1 MGEVYEA
8 QDHETGQRAAVK
20 IVTVPVAD
28 RFAREAGILAAL
40 EHPQIVRYLK
50 HGALPSG
57 ALYLAMEWLAG
68 EELAARVARGPLAV
82 AESITL
88 AQLVAEALGFAHTR
102 GVVHRDLKPSNLF
115 LVGGLVAGVKILD
128 FGIAHLPAESRMT
141 ETGTLLG
148 TPRYMAPEQARGEA
162 GLDARADVFSLG
174 CVLYECVT
182 GEAAFEGPHPMAI
195 LTRILFEEPPSVR
208 DRRPEVS
215 DALEA
220 LIARMLAKR
229 AMDRPRD
236 GHEVARALRTLADK
250 PPIAAGERPGAH
262 GLTALTGREQRAV
275 AVLLLGAP
283 VHLAGS
289 PPVPIDDDKTL
300 DVDLHGT
307 LHRVVRR
314 FGGRIEHLRDG
325 SAAVV
330 LTGADVATDLAARAA
345 RCALALRALAGG
357 RPIALALGRATT
369 GERSPMGPAIDRA
382 ARLLR
387 RDVANDGAAIVCD
400 EVVVGLLDGRFDVRE
415 TPLGFVLYREG
426 ELPEGMRTLLGKV
439 TPCVGRDREL
449 GALEQLVDECVR
461 EREVRIVL
469 VTAPAGAG
477 KSRFAQELLRHIKGR
492 REPIAIWMCRG
503 DPLSAG
509 SAFRMLGQP
518 LRRASGIQE
527 GEPLEA
533 RRQKLLGR
541 VGERVGAGAQRRVAE
556 FLGELIGTPFPDAD
570 SLSLRAA
577 RRDAQLMTDQ
587 MRAAFVD
594 FLGAELAAG
603 PVAIILEDLQWG
615 DRPTVQFL
623 DRALR
628 DLRQRPLF
636 VLALARPEVHEIF
649 PDLWKDRHLEVLG
662 LRALPRKAI
671 ERLVWHALGEGV
683 DGETLDR
690 LARLSEGNAFYLEEL
705 IRCAAQGPRAE
716 LPETLV
722 AMVQSRLATLDDGA
736 RLLVRAASVFGEV
749 FWTGGLTALLGGAA
763 RAPDMGE
770 RLAEL
775 VDREVLV
782 KRGESRFPGEEE
794 LTFRHALLREGA
806 YTMLTDE
813 DRTLGHR
820 LAGEWLAE
828 RGEQDMLVLAEHFE
842 KGGDVERAGACY
854 LRAAEQALAGGD
866 ATSTM
871 VHVRRGLAGDLP
883 AELRIRLLGT
893 LCEAVVRHPELLA
906 AALPDAEEL
915 ARVTAR
921 GTRPWV
927 QAMCARLNAAM
938 HAGRLEQFRATLDAL
953 GEIDPAEDTA
963 GPLAF
968 GLACG
973 LYLLDLDGQISVTN
987 TYAERLALVAQATED
1002 REPLASIL
1010 WHIVC
1015 GGRIGYAWQDPFG
1028 ALVHSHAVVT
1038 IAGSVGL
1045 ARYIGIGQRFQGMN
1059 LWLLGAHGEAERML
1073 RQITLPDE
1081 EASYASSVRPFCLA
1095 WLLAERGAFDEAR
1108 VWATQLV
1115 TLGRARGLPSEAAL
1129 GHWVLAE
1136 VQRRAGELAA
1146 AEHEIQAA
1154 LGCVSPRDQA
1164 GALATHAA
1172 IHLAR
1177 GRHAEALAV
1186 AEEAIA
1192 KAASAGACSFF
1203 SRDGFLRLTHAEC
1216 LDAGRDRGAARTAV
1230 NAARE
1235 WVLGVAEKI
1244 HDPDLRD
1251 SFLHQ
1256 VPENRTI
1263 LELAL
1268 RWATDAGEGQDVTGP
1283 APPRPARR

>member
-1 MGEVYEA
+1 VVGGRFEILRLGGSGGMGEVYEA
-8 QDHETGQRAAVK
+8 QDQATGQRAAVK
-20 IVTVPVAD
+20 IVTAPVAD

-40 EHPQIVRYLK
+40 EHPQIVRYLA

-57 ALYLAMEWLAG
+57 APYLAMEWLAG
-68 EELAARVARGPLAV
+68 EELAARVARGPLALT
-82 AESITL
+82 ESLTL
-88 AQLVAEALGFAHTR
+88 VWLVAEALGFAHAR
-102 GVVHRDLKPSNLF
+102 GVVHRDLKPGNLF
-115 LVGGLVAGVKILD
+115 LVGGVVEGVKILD
-128 FGIAHLPAESRMT
+128 FGIAHLPAASRMT

-182 GEAAFEGPHPMAI
+182 GEAAFDGPHPMAV
-195 LTRILFEEPPSVR
+195 LTRILFEEPPAVR

-215 DALEA
+215 EALAA

-229 AMDRPRD
+229 AVDRPRD
-236 GHEVARALRTLADK
+236 GHEVARALRALADE
-250 PPIAAGERPGAH
+250 PSTAAGALPGAH
-262 GLTALTGREQRAV
+262 EASALTGKEQRAV
-275 AVLLLGAP
+275 AVILVGAP
-283 VHLAGS
+283 APLAGAPAVAIS
-289 PPVPIDDDKTL
+289 DDRTL
-300 DVDLHGT
+300 DMDLHGS
-307 LHRVVRR
+307 LHRAVLR

-330 LTGADVATDLAARAA
+330 LTGADLATDLAARAA
-345 RCALALRALAGG
+345 RCALALRAVAGG
-357 RPIALALGRATT
+357 RPIALALGRVTT

-387 RDVANDGAAIVCD
+387 RDGANDGAAIVCD
-400 EVVVGLLDGRFDVRE
+400 EVVVGLLDGQFDVRE
-415 TPLGFVLYREG
+415 TPLGFALYRER
-426 ELPEGMRTLLGKV
+426 ELSEGMRTLLGKV

-449 GALEQLVDECVR
+449 DAIEQLVDECVG
-461 EREVRIVL
+461 EREARVVL

-492 REPIAIWMCRG
+492 QEPIEIWMCRG

-509 SAFRMLGQP
+509 SAFSMLGQP

-541 VGERVGAGAQRRVAE
+541 VGEHVEAGAQRRVAE
-556 FLGELIGTPFPDAD
+556 FLGELIGTPFPDEE

-603 PVAIILEDLQWG
+603 PVAILLEDLQWG

-636 VLALARPEVHEIF
+636 VLALARPQVHELF
-649 PDLWKDRHLEVLG
+649 PELWKDRHLEVLG
-662 LRALPRKAI
+662 LRALPRQAI
-671 ERLVWHALGEGV
+671 ERLVRHVLGEGV
-683 DGETLDR
+683 NGETLDR
-690 LARLSEGNAFYLEEL
+690 LVQLSEGNAFYLEEL

-716 LPETLV
+716 LPETVV

-749 FWTGGLTALLGGAA
+749 FWTGGLTALLGSPA
-763 RAPDMGE
+763 RDPDMAE

-782 KRGESRFPGEEE
+782 KRRDSRFPGEEE

-820 LAGEWLAE
+820 LAGDWLAE

-842 KGGDVERAGACY
+842 KGGDGERAGACY

-866 ATSTM
+866 ATSTLA
-871 VHVRRGLAGDLP
+871 HVRRGLAGDLP

-893 LCEAVVRHPELLA
+893 LCEAVVWHPELLA

-915 ARVTAR
+915 SRVAAR
-921 GTRPWV
+921 GSRPWV
-927 QAMCARLNAAM
+927 QGMCAKLNAAM
-938 HAGRLEQFRATLDAL
+938 HAGRLEQFFDTLGAL
-953 GEIDPAEDTA
+953 GQIDATEDTA
-963 GPLAF
+963 GPLSF
-968 GLACG
+968 GLATG
-973 LYLLDLDGQISVTN
+973 MYLLDLNGQINVTN
-987 TYAERLALVAQATED
+987 TYAKRLAIVAQATED

-1015 GGRIGYAWQDPFG
+1015 GARIGYAGKDPFG
-1028 ALVHSHAVVT
+1028 AFEHSNTVVT
-1038 IAGSVGL
+1038 IAGSVGHG
-1045 ARYIGIGQRFQGMN
+1045 RYIGIGQLFQSMN
-1059 LWLLGAHGEAERML
+1059 LWLLGAQVEAERIL
-1073 RQITLPDE
+1073 RQITLPDD
-1081 EASYASSVRPFCLA
+1081 EASYLSSVRPFCLA

-1108 VWATQLV
+1108 VWATQL
-1115 TLGRARGLPSEAAL
+1115 TTSGRARGLPSEAGL

-1186 AEEAIA
+1186 AEAAIA
-1192 KAASAGACSFF
+1192 QAASTGVCSFF

-1216 LDAGRDRGAARTAV
+1216 LEATGDRIAARAAI
-1230 NAARE
+1230 NAARA
-1235 WVLGVAEKI
+1235 WVLGVADKI
-1244 HDPDLRD
+1244 RDAELRD
-1251 SFLHQ
+1251 SFLHR
-1256 VPENRTI
+1256 VPENRMI
-1263 LELAL
+1263 LAL
-1268 RWATDAGEGQDVTGP
+1268 AVE
-1283 APPRPARR
+1283 

>member
-1 MGEVYEA
+1 
-8 QDHETGQRAAVK
+8 
-20 IVTVPVAD
+20 
-28 RFAREAGILAAL
+28 
-40 EHPQIVRYLK
+40 
-50 HGALPSG
+50 
-57 ALYLAMEWLAG
+57 
-68 EELAARVARGPLAV
+68 
-82 AESITL
+82 
-88 AQLVAEALGFAHTR
+88 
-102 GVVHRDLKPSNLF
+102 
-115 LVGGLVAGVKILD
+115 
-128 FGIAHLPAESRMT
+128 
-141 ETGTLLG
+141 
-148 TPRYMAPEQARGEA
+148 
-162 GLDARADVFSLG
+162 
-174 CVLYECVT
+174 
-182 GEAAFEGPHPMAI
+182 
-195 LTRILFEEPPSVR
+195 
-208 DRRPEVS
+208 
-215 DALEA
+215 
-220 LIARMLAKR
+220 
-229 AMDRPRD
+229 
-236 GHEVARALRTLADK
+236 
-250 PPIAAGERPGAH
+250 
-262 GLTALTGREQRAV
+262 
-275 AVLLLGAP
+275 
-283 VHLAGS
+283 
-289 PPVPIDDDKTL
+289 
-300 DVDLHGT
+300 
-307 LHRVVRR
+307 
-314 FGGRIEHLRDG
+314 
-325 SAAVV
+325 
-330 LTGADVATDLAARAA
+330 
-345 RCALALRALAGG
+345 
-357 RPIALALGRATT
+357 
-369 GERSPMGPAIDRA
+369 
-382 ARLLR
+382 
-387 RDVANDGAAIVCD
+387 
-400 EVVVGLLDGRFDVRE
+400 
-415 TPLGFVLYREG
+415 
-426 ELPEGMRTLLGKV
+426 
-439 TPCVGRDREL
+439 
-449 GALEQLVDECVR
+449 
-461 EREVRIVL
+461 
-469 VTAPAGAG
+469 
-477 KSRFAQELLRHIKGR
+477 
-492 REPIAIWMCRG
+492 MCRG

-509 SAFRMLGQP
+509 SAFSMLAQP

-527 GEPLEA
+527 GEPLEV

-541 VGERVGAGAQRRVAE
+541 VGERVAAGAQRRVAE
-556 FLGELIGTPFPDAD
+556 FLGELIGTPFPDEE

-603 PVAIILEDLQWG
+603 PVAILLEDLQWG

-636 VLALARPEVHEIF
+636 VLALARPQVHEIF
-649 PDLWKDRHLEVLG
+649 PELWKDRHLEVLG
-662 LRALPRKAI
+662 LRALPRQAI
-671 ERLVWHALGEGV
+671 ERLVRHVLGEGV

-690 LARLSEGNAFYLEEL
+690 LVRLSEGNAFYLEEL

-716 LPETLV
+716 LPETVV
-722 AMVQSRLATLDDGA
+722 AMVQSRLAMLDDGA

-749 FWTGGLTALLGGAA
+749 FWTGGLTALLGSPA
-763 RAPDMGE
+763 RDPDMAE

-782 KRGESRFPGEEE
+782 KRGDSRFPGEEE
-794 LTFRHALLREGA
+794 LAFRHALLREGA

-820 LAGEWLAE
+820 LAGDWLAE

-842 KGGDVERAGACY
+842 KGGDGERAGTCY

-927 QAMCARLNAAM
+927 QAMCAKLNAAM
-938 HAGRLEQFRATLDAL
+938 HAGRLQQFFDTLGAL
-953 GEIDPAEDTA
+953 GDTDPTEETA

-987 TYAERLALVAQATED
+987 AYAERLALVAKATED

-1028 ALVHSHAVVT
+1028 ALVHSNAVVT
-1038 IAGSVGL
+1038 IAGSVGR

-1136 VQRRAGELAA
+1136 VLRRAGELTAA
-1146 AEHEIQAA
+1146 AHEIDVA
-1154 LGCVSPRDQA
+1154 LGSISPRDQA

-1177 GRHAEALAV
+1177 GKHAESLAV
-1186 AEEAIA
+1186 AEAAIA

-1216 LDAGRDRGAARTAV
+1216 LEATGDRVAARAAIH
-1230 NAARE
+1230 AARA
-1235 WVLGVAEKI
+1235 WVLGVADKI
-1244 HDPDLRD
+1244 RDDELRD

-1263 LELAL
+1263 LALAVE
-1268 RWATDAGEGQDVTGP
+1268 WAI
-1283 APPRPARR
+1283 AR